1 MRQSDFQP
9 LETKD
14 FLILA
19 AIMVAILWGCWEAG
33 TMLVKSRNASH
44 ANQNAQQSGSLSD
57 HLHA

>member
-1 MRQSDFQP
+1 MRQPDFQP

-33 TMLVKSRNASH
+33 TMLVKARSASDRNAH
-44 ANQNAQQSGSLSD
+44 QSSSLPD

>member
-1 MRQSDFQP
+1 MRQPDFQP

-33 TMLVKSRNASH
+33 TMLVKSRNASD
-44 ANQNAQQSGSLSD
+44 QNAHQSSSLPD
-57 HLHA
+57 RLHA

>member
-1 MRQSDFQP
+1 MRQPDFQP

-33 TMLVKSRNASH
+33 TIL
-44 ANQNAQQSGSLSD
+44 ANSSNPSGDQSSIIPD
-57 HLHA
+57 HLTA

>member
-1 MRQSDFQP
+1 MRQPDFQP

-33 TMLVKSRNASH
+33 TILARSSNANGS
-44 ANQNAQQSGSLSD
+44 QSSITPDYLNV
-57 HLHA
+57 

>member
-19 AIMVAILWGCWEAG
+19 VIMAAILWGCWEAG
-33 TMLVKSRNASH
+33 TMLVRSRNASD
-44 ANQNAQQSGSLSD
+44 ANQNTQQSSSLSD
-57 HLHA
+57 RLHA

>member
-1 MRQSDFQP
+1 MRQPDFQP

-33 TMLVKSRNASH
+33 TMLVKSSNPSG
-44 ANQNAQQSGSLSD
+44 QNAHQSSIIPD